1 MPKPTGD
8 RLELLYR
15 ISQTINSSL
24 DLDTVLDVLI
34 DESIKVTRAERGLLM
49 LYDADKQLALKTA
62 RGIDR
67 STVEET
73 DFKSARSLVEQ
84 VAKKGQPLLAGDAQT
99 EFPSGKR
106 ANRKLAGLRSVLCV
120 PIRHKDEIL
129 GAVYVDNRCQNGVFN
144 QADLE
149 LLESIASSAG
159 IAIENARLYQ
169 LAVERGRVE
178 RELQMAR
185 AVQAGLIPTDTPKI
199 PGWELAAYWRPAHE
213 VGGDF
218 YDFMALPD
226 GRTGIVVAD
235 VSDKGMPA
243 AIFMALTRS
252 ILRAAA
258 GQNDSP
264 AADIAQASRLI
275 WHDSAAE
282 MYVTLCYAC
291 LSPRDGRLVY
301 VNAGHNPPL
310 LLRSAGGEIRELE
323 RTGMAAGVESD
334 TLYQEGSLEFETGDS
349 LLIYTDGMID
359 AIGAQGH
366 FGEQRLKEAFKR
378 FSRLDAHGTVAALEK
393 ELCTFSN
400 DDISFDDITM
410 LVIKR
415 IG

>member
-1 MPKPTGD
+1 
-8 RLELLYR
+8 
-15 ISQTINSSL
+15 
-24 DLDTVLDVLI
+24 
-34 DESIKVTRAERGLLM
+34 
-49 LYDADKQLALKTA
+49 
-62 RGIDR
+62 
-67 STVEET
+67 
-73 DFKSARSLVEQ
+73 
-84 VAKKGQPLLAGDAQT
+84 LLAGDAQT

-106 ANRKLAGLRSVLCV
+106 ANRKLDGLRSVLCV

-218 YDFMALPD
+218 YDFVALPD

-258 GQNDSP
+258 GQNNSP

-282 MYVTLCYAC
+282 MYVTLCYPAC
-291 LSPRDGRLVY
+291 RRAMAGWFTSMPGITRRCCFALPAEKSRNW
-301 VNAGHNPPL
+301 NAPAWRPVWRAI
-310 LLRSAGGEIRELE
+310 RSIRK
-323 RTGMAAGVESD
+323 AAW
-334 TLYQEGSLEFETGDS
+334 
-349 LLIYTDGMID
+349 
-359 AIGAQGH
+359 
-366 FGEQRLKEAFKR
+366 
-378 FSRLDAHGTVAALEK
+378 
-393 ELCTFSN
+393 N
-400 DDISFDDITM
+400 
-410 LVIKR
+410 
-415 IG
+415 